1 LSLSYTPSHF
11 TGDGSTTDF
20 TLTESSHTVNTILVF
35 ENGVCLKPTTD
46 YTVSGTT
53 LTMVSAPL
61 SGSEVSV
68 RYLPI

>member
-1 LSLSYTPSHF
+1 MSYSPSHF
-11 TGDGSTTDF
+11 TGDGSDTTF
-20 TLTESSHTVNTILVF
+20 TITAGHTVDTILVF

-61 SGSEVSV
+61 NGSEISV
-68 RYLPI
+68 RYMPI